1 MITKLDEIN
10 PTKDEPFKYCILK
23 REKYA
28 EILTSIINNSD
39 SGFVLAINNKWGSG
53 KTTFVKMWEK
63 HLEKEGFKTVF
74 FNAWENDHE
83 KEPLVAILAVLKN
96 LFQKNKVQFDAL
108 IKKGAKLFTSSLP
121 ILGKALIK
129 NYVGSDIVSK
139 AGEKILD
146 SAEKLF
152 HSEVDHYYR
161 KQEHLTTFKKALST
175 FIQKSNNGKPLIF
188 FIDELDRCRPD
199 FAVEILE
206 KIKHFFAIKEIIF
219 VLSIDKEQLG
229 YGIQGYYGSNKIDYN
244 GYLKRFID
252 LEYSIPEPA
261 IEDYCNYL
269 MGQFGIGDF
278 FTHDWRTA
286 RGDFSGDTKNFLDIA
301 ILIANKN
308 KMSLRDIEK
317 LFAETG
323 IILKGFRLNNYV
335 IPRLFFFLIF
345 AKSYHPEFYK
355 KISKLE
361 FSHQEL
367 IDEFEIIIKPWIS
380 EFSYNG
386 VHPLAHIEAL
396 LMVFYNNCLPRDQM
410 HKFYE
415 KDENGK
421 YTNLINSQFFN
432 HEIPKIYESIKNNDS
447 IGDIEMRFF
456 IEKIDLTQ
464 PFVN

>member
-1 MITKLDEIN
+1 MITKLNEIN

-23 REKYA
+23 REQYA
-28 EILTSIINNSD
+28 EILTSIIDNSD

-53 KTTFVKMWEK
+53 KSTFVKMWEK

-83 KEPLVAILAVLKN
+83 KEPLVAILAVLKK
-96 LFQKNKVQFDAL
+96 LLQKDEVQFDDL

-129 NYVGSDIVSK
+129 KYVGSDLG
-139 AGEKILD
+139 AEMGEKILE
-146 SAEKLF
+146 SAEQLF
-152 HSEVDHYYR
+152 HSEVDEYYK
-161 KQEHLTTFKKALST
+161 KQEHLTSFKEALST
-175 FIQKSNNGKPLIF
+175 FIQESNNGKPLIF

-219 VLSIDKEQLG
+219 VLSIDKVQLG
-229 YGIQGYYGSNKIDYN
+229 YGIQGYYGSNMIDAN
-244 GYLKRFID
+244 AYLKRFID
-252 LEYSIPEPA
+252 IEYSIPEPA
-261 IEDYCNYL
+261 IEDYCSFL
-269 MGQFGIGDF
+269 MGQFSITNF
-278 FTHDWRTA
+278 FTHSSRT
-286 RGDFSGDTKNFLDIA
+286 GSSDFSGDKKDFLDIA

-323 IILKGFRLNNYV
+323 IILKGFRSNHYV

-345 AKSYHPEFYK
+345 AKNYHPEFYK

-396 LMVFYNNCLPRDQM
+396 LLVFYNNSLPRDQM

-415 KDENGK
+415 KDENGNL
-421 YTNLINSQFFN
+421 TNLLNSNFFN
-432 HEIPKIYESIKNNDS
+432 PQITKIFERIKSDWSIQDF
-447 IGDIEMRFF
+447 EMKFF

>member
-10 PTKDEPFKYCILK
+10 PKKDEPFKYCILK

-83 KEPLVAILAVLKN
+83 KEPLVAILAVLKK
-96 LFQKNKVQFDAL
+96 LLQKDKVQFDDL
-108 IKKGAKLFTSSLP
+108 IKKGAKLFSSSLP

-129 NYVGSDIVSK
+129 KYVGSDLGAEI
-139 AGEKILD
+139 GEKILE
-146 SAEKLF
+146 SAEQLF
-152 HSEVDHYYR
+152 HSEVDDYYR
-161 KQEHLTTFKKALST
+161 KQEHLTTFKEALSE
-175 FIQKSNNGKPLIF
+175 FIQESNNGKPLIF

-206 KIKHFFAIKEIIF
+206 KIKHFFTIKEIIF
-219 VLSIDKEQLG
+219 VLSIDKVQLG
-229 YGIQGYYGSNKIDYN
+229 YGIQGYYGSSKIDYN

-252 LEYSIPEPA
+252 LEYSIPEPP
-261 IEDYCNYL
+261 IEDYCSFL
-269 MGQFGIGDF
+269 MGQFGITNF
-278 FTHDWRTA
+278 FSHPSRT
-286 RGDFSGDTKNFLDIA
+286 GSSELSGDKKDFLDIA

-308 KMSLRDIEK
+308 NLSLRDIEK
-317 LFAETG
+317 LFAQTG
-323 IILKGFRLNNYV
+323 IILKEFRSEHYV

-345 AKSYHPEFYK
+345 VKSYHPEFYK

-367 IDEFEIIIKPWIS
+367 IDEFEIIIKPWMS
-380 EFSYNG
+380 EFSYES
-386 VHPLAHIEAL
+386 VHPVALIEAL
-396 LMVFYNNCLPRDQM
+396 LIVFYNNSLPRDQLQ
-410 HKFYE
+410 KFNE

-421 YTNLINSQFFN
+421 YTSSINSNFFN
-432 HEIPKIYESIKNNDS
+432 HQITQICANVKNNYS
-447 IGDIEMRFF
+447 IGDMRIPFF

-464 PFVN
+464 PFIN